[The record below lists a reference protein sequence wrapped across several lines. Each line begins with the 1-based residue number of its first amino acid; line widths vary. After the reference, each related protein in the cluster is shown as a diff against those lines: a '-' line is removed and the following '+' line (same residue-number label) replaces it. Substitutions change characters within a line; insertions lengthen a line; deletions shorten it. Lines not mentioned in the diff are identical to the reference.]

1 MMQWRVVSL
10 VVFASLGF
18 ADQISMKNG
27 DRLTGSVIKSDGKD
41 LVLKSD
47 LAGQVTIPWDAVTAV
62 NSTEQLHV
70 GLKDGQV
77 VVGTV
82 TTLPDGAVQVATRD
96 TGMVSTTRD
105 KIDFL
110 RSNAEQAEAERYL
123 NPRIVDLWTGTLDL
137 GYALSRGNSK
147 TNTFTLS
154 TTANRT
160 TSRDKISAY
169 FTQIYASSDTS
180 GISQTTANAKRGG
193 IAYNLNLTHR
203 WFVFGLVD
211 LENDQFQSLDLRFAP
226 AGGIGYHIVNTERTQ
241 FDALIGGSLNREFFT
256 SGRNRTSGEILLA
269 EELTHKLNSV
279 TSLHEKLSFFPNMS
293 DTGEYRMN
301 FDTTMVTA
309 IRKWF
314 SWQFTVSDRYL
325 SNPAI
330 GRKKNDFLFTTGLR
344 LSFAK

>member
-110 RSNAEQAEAERYL
+110 RSNAEQA
-123 NPRIVDLWTGTLDL
+123 
-137 GYALSRGNSK
+137 
-147 TNTFTLS
+147 
-154 TTANRT
+154 
-160 TSRDKISAY
+160 
-169 FTQIYASSDTS
+169 
-180 GISQTTANAKRGG
+180 
-193 IAYNLNLTHR
+193 
-203 WFVFGLVD
+203 
-211 LENDQFQSLDLRFAP
+211 
-226 AGGIGYHIVNTERTQ
+226 
-241 FDALIGGSLNREFFT
+241 
-256 SGRNRTSGEILLA
+256 
-269 EELTHKLNSV
+269 
-279 TSLHEKLSFFPNMS
+279 
-293 DTGEYRMN
+293 
-301 FDTTMVTA
+301 
-309 IRKWF
+309 
-314 SWQFTVSDRYL
+314 
-325 SNPAI
+325 
-330 GRKKNDFLFTTGLR
+330 
-344 LSFAK
+344 